1 MFQIHCLYCQTPG
14 QLEDYL
20 FCLGILDFV
29 SMAVGKPRFRKCF
42 GWSLKKILDEP
53 WMLNS
58 WRGSWMNPKYLSFWR
73 GSWMN
78 PECLNLQ
85 SISSLVNALVQ
96 VEGLLLHVLF
106 HVTPT
111 WGSSYLLPLGAHHI
125 YCHLRLII
133 FTATWGPLSCYC
145 SWRGQVLDWHKYYQS

>member
-1 MFQIHCLYCQTPG
+1 MFTIIVRYRLSHMFQIRFLYCQTPG
-14 QLEDYL
+14 LIKDYL
-20 FCLGILDFV
+20 LCLGIFDFV
-29 SMAVGKPRFRKCF
+29 SMAVGKPRIRKCF
-42 GWSLKKILDEP
+42 GWSLKKFLDEP

-58 WRGSWMNPKYLSFWR
+58 WRGSWMNPKY
-73 GSWMN
+73 
-78 PECLNLQ
+78 LNLQ

-111 WGSSYLLPLGAHHI
+111 WGSSYLLPLEAHHI